1 MFSVFMFVAGIT
13 SHQITHSTVAC
24 WADLVIK
31 QQLKSKFLSPPQLG
45 TPVFR
50 LHLCIVTG
58 SRVTSVLQSC
68 GMLWRPTA
76 GGDNIHYTVRVC
88 RGVVPGHH
96 PHPLSLILIHGSNLI
111 LFNKPHSHSQYTIVA
126 CHHLQREELGA
137 GQCSGLSAVAGC
149 PGLCAVSLNI
159 TF

>member
-68 GMLWRPTA
+68 GILWRPTA

-96 PHPLSLILIHGSNLI
+96 PHTEMESCL
-111 LFNKPHSHSQYTIVA
+111 HSAAAQDPAH
-126 CHHLQREELGA
+126 
-137 GQCSGLSAVAGC
+137 CSPASAVRSSEHFVI
-149 PGLCAVSLNI
+149 CAVTVS
-159 TF
+159 

>member
-68 GMLWRPTA
+68 GILWRPTA

-111 LFNKPHSHSQYTIVA
+111 LFNKPHSHSQYTTVK

-137 GQCSGLSAVAGC
+137 GQCSVLSAVAGC

>member
-68 GMLWRPTA
+68 GILWRPTA

-96 PHPLSLILIHGSNLI
+96 PHPLSLILIHGSKLNFIQQTTLT
-111 LFNKPHSHSQYTIVA
+111 LTIHN
-126 CHHLQREELGA
+126 C
-137 GQCSGLSAVAGC
+137 
-149 PGLCAVSLNI
+149 
-159 TF
+159 